1 MTCDKMPARKIDIFN
16 MRIIGYEGY
25 DYVVDPPGSGF
36 ARDISDGA
44 TQADYSTIYHLV
56 SLSTISKD

>member
-44 TQADYSTIYHLV
+44 TQAD
-56 SLSTISKD
+56 